1 MSQLASACQ
10 CGDTKCGG
18 GGGAGER
25 GRGIEVKQ
33 ARCGGSAH
41 TGSLVRAWTIG
52 VSTLSMYE
60 LSLGTDPK
68 SANSPLVFDSA
79 AASQSTKVGQE
90 RLLAVRANDEPRV
103 IELGCVCGMAV
114 KEDSDRV
121 CTRLPRVGG
130 IERGNGGCVRA
141 RPGLPQEECVR
152 RKRVGDSRNVPGL
165 H

>member
-1 MSQLASACQ
+1 MSKQGLASVAPTKTDPSGSFRMSQLASACQ

-79 AASQSTKVGQE
+79 AASQSTKVT
-90 RLLAVRANDEPRV
+90 
-103 IELGCVCGMAV
+103 
-114 KEDSDRV
+114 K
-121 CTRLPRVGG
+121 
-130 IERGNGGCVRA
+130 
-141 RPGLPQEECVR
+141 RPSC
-152 RKRVGDSRNVPGL
+152 
-165 H
+165 